1 MAVSGEPW
9 VYNTSVLMKILT
21 GTKGTVDSSVSR
33 GHVLLLFTVLG
44 RSDVFNL
51 RMILMRRVRS

>member
-9 VYNTSVLMKILT
+9 GYNTSVLMKILT